1 MREYLCLHN
10 EIDILLDTFPY
21 GGGTTTN
28 HALWMGVP
36 TLTLA
41 GPTLP
46 QRLGAGIMSKVGL
59 PEWAAETEDEFI
71 AIAVRAA
78 SDISML
84 AALRAGLRE
93 RLATHPTL
101 RTDKVA
107 DCVALAFRMMW
118 RRWCAGMTPQSIEL
132 PA

>member
-1 MREYLCLHN
+1 M
-10 EIDILLDTFPY
+10 
-21 GGGTTTN
+21 TTN

-41 GPTLP
+41 GATLP
-46 QRLGAGIMSKVGL
+46 QRLGAGIMCKAGL
-59 PEWAAETEDEFI
+59 PEWAVDTEDEFV
-71 AIAVRAA
+71 AFAVRAS
-78 SDISML
+78 SDVSTL
-84 AALRAGLRE
+84 AALRSGLRE

-118 RRWCAGMTPQSIEL
+118 RCWCAGMTPQSIEF